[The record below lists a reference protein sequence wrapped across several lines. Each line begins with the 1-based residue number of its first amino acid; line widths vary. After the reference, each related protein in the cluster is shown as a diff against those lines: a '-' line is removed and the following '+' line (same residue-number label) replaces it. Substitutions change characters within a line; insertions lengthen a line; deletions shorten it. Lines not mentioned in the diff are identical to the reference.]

1 MIGTVGM
8 DKAQGKERMTEELPA
23 NARRWPVQ
31 KRSRERLER
40 VLRVAEDL
48 IVERG
53 FATLNMKEIAEIAD
67 VNISTI
73 YAYFPNSQSLLRVIA
88 LRYIKESERRAKE
101 LYGKVADLD
110 SPKEKMID
118 DIMDV
123 VIEFYQ
129 THPNWN
135 AIWRG
140 VQSDNELMA
149 LDIEDTHRNSAI
161 LGSLLK
167 KMDPELDD
175 DADLTAMILTTI
187 NGAVIRLAAELG
199 VREREAMYRKLR
211 QLVRKMLIS

>member
-1 MIGTVGM
+1 MSE
-8 DKAQGKERMTEELPA
+8 ALPA

-53 FATLNMKEIAEIAD
+53 FANLNMKEIAEIAD

-88 LRYIKESERRAKE
+88 LRYIAESERRGKE
-101 LYGKVADLD
+101 LYGLVSAQN

-118 DIMDV
+118 EIMDV

-129 THPNWN
+129 THPSWN

-140 VQSDNELMA
+140 MQSDNELMT
-149 LDIEDTHRNSAI
+149 LDIEDSRRNSAI

-167 KMDPELDD
+167 KVNPELGD
-175 DADLTAMILTTI
+175 DAELTAMILTAI

-211 QLVRKMLIS
+211 ELVRKMLIS